1 MWYLQ
6 TPWRR
11 MWLWLQAFKWMCGI
25 CRQTTKKDVALATNR
40 AFMLMVGICG
50 QTMKKVL
57 VLATGSWSWS
67 VDLKLNCRVLYRYQ
81 GVRRKPSW
89 TREAGWE
96 DGGREEEG
104 DRAGEVLAS
113 GQGELHG
120 LHWVDLSPA
129 VCWARGQGGR
139 VWQWPFFPPS
149 CASCVEQGF
158 LFYFI
163 LCCCGFITVS
173 AYDLWS
179 RLKSWWSSLV
189 LLKKKNHLKQNDC

>member
-1 MWYLQ
+1 
-6 TPWRR
+6 
-11 MWLWLQAFKWMCGI
+11 MWLWVFRLMCGI

-40 AFMLMVGICG
+40 AFIRLMVGICG

-81 GVRRKPSW
+81 GVGRKPSW

-104 DRAGEVLAS
+104 DGAGEVLAS

-129 VCWARGQGGR
+129 VCWARGQGSG
-139 VWQWPFFPPS
+139 VWQWPFFFS
-149 CASCVEQGF
+149 SLCELWGAGDF
-158 LFYFI
+158 ILFY
-163 LCCCGFITVS
+163 S
-173 AYDLWS
+173 
-179 RLKSWWSSLV
+179 V
-189 LLKKKNHLKQNDC
+189 LLWLYHCVSL